1 MVLWQLPSG
10 KCKRRNRIL
19 AQLFRFENSWFNH
32 EKLVNWIN
40 YDLFGIYNRNHSG
53 GKPHKASGR
62 GSVGIIRAQR
72 QTRKGWNIRCECG
85 WLGCCHGHLRSILNH
100 RKQERGGNYYYY
112 MTAYT
117 WFSAYYY
124 PSRGTGFIGIIFID
138 MGLRGR
144 VYRDF
149 CNPGKSC

>member
-1 MVLWQLPSG
+1 MIYSG
-10 KCKRRNRIL
+10 FITGTILEESHGKRVGGGVWELFERNDRHVKGGIL
-19 AQLFRFENSWFNH
+19 G
-32 EKLVNWIN
+32 V
-40 YDLFGIYNRNHSG
+40 
-53 GKPHKASGR
+53 
-62 GSVGIIRAQR
+62 SVG
-72 QTRKGWNIRCECG
+72 G
-85 WLGCCHGHLRSILNH
+85 LGCCHGHLRSILNH

-124 PSRGTGFIGIIFID
+124 PSRWTGFIGIIFID
-138 MGLRGR
+138 MGLRGM